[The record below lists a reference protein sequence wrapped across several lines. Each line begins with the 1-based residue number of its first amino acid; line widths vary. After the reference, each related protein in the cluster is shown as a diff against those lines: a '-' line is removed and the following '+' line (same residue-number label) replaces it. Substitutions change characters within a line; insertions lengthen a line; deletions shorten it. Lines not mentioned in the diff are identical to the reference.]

1 MTPRAALAG
10 VLDDPRAQALA
21 SDALVRGA
29 VIVIPTDTLYGLSAA
44 LSWEDAVRRIAAIKQ
59 APNDR
64 RFIIL
69 ASSIDMVEDY
79 VGSFGCAT
87 RASLAALWP
96 ASFSAVLPSGAK
108 CPAWVGPTVAIRI
121 PAHAPL
127 CAVIERVGE
136 PIVSTSVNR
145 TGMPPLD
152 DAQAI
157 LREFGEEVDAVF
169 ERQGPGG
176 GPSTIVDLCGKTPR
190 VVRGGSYTWDAAGG
204 AKPSK

>member
-1 MTPRAALAG
+1 MSPRASLAG

-29 VIVIPTDTLYGLSAA
+29 VVVLPTDTLYGLSAA
-44 LSWEDAVRRIAAIKQ
+44 LSWEARAPDRDHR

-64 RFIIL
+64 RFIL
-69 ASSIDMVEDY
+69 ASSIDMVEKF

-87 RASLAALWP
+87 RASLAELWP
-96 ASFSAVLPSGAK
+96 ASFTAILPSGSK
-108 CPAWVGPTVAIRI
+108 CPAWLGPTVAIRI
-121 PAHAPL
+121 PASGPL
-127 CAVIERVGE
+127 RAVIERVGE

-157 LREFGEEVDAVF
+157 LREFGREVDAVF
-169 ERQGPGG
+169 ERNGPGG

-190 VVRGGSYTWDAAGG
+190 VVRGGSYTWDTAGG

>member
-1 MTPRAALAG
+1 MSPRASLAG

-29 VIVIPTDTLYGLSAA
+29 VIVLPTDTLYGLSAA
-44 LSWEDAVRRIAAIKQ
+44 LSFEVAVRRIATIKH

-64 RFIIL
+64 RFIVL
-69 ASSIDMVEDY
+69 ASSIDMVEKV

-96 ASFSAVLPSGAK
+96 ASFTAILPSGSQ
-108 CPAWVGPTVAIRI
+108 CPAWVGPTVAIRV
-121 PAHAPL
+121 PASAPL

-169 ERQGPGG
+169 ERNGPGG